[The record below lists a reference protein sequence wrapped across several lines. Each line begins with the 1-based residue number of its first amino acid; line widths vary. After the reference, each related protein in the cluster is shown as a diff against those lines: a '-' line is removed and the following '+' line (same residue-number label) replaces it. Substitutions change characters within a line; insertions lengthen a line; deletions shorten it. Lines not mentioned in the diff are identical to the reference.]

1 MRCAFLRKQEGH
13 LWVAKQ
19 VGEHLRERS
28 QLSVSSQNT
37 IWAYLVHLSF
47 NMWCDREVQEWGNYG
62 VYKPYLRF
70 DEELWEELLNLMPRA
85 GINMVV
91 IDLGDGVQYHS
102 HPEIAVQG
110 AWSTAKLQEDLKR
123 LRDRGLEPIPKL
135 NFSTAHD
142 AWLGEYSR
150 CVSSPRYYAVCRDL
164 IEEVIELFAQPR
176 FFHLGMDEETWE
188 HQRHYAYA
196 VVRQH
201 ELWWEDFQFLVGQV
215 ERHGVQAWVWSDYY
229 WHHPDTFLRNMPR
242 SVVQSNWY
250 YGAEFDTQEMAVRA
264 YIDLAQHGFAQIPTG
279 SNWANDVNFERT
291 VQFCRQNIPSEG
303 LLGFLQTTWKP
314 TLVECR
320 QKHLDAL
327 QQVAQARQ

>member
-1 MRCAFLRKQEGH
+1 MNSA
-13 LWVAKQ
+13 
-19 VGEHLRERS
+19 
-28 QLSVSSQNT
+28 NT

-47 NMWCDREVQEWGNYG
+47 NMWCDREVQEWGDYG
-62 VYKPYLRF
+62 VYRPYLRF
-70 DEELWEELLNLMPRA
+70 DEDLWDELIDEMPRA
-85 GINMVV
+85 GVNMVV
-91 IDLGDGVQYHS
+91 IDLGDGVQYRS

-110 AWSTAKLQEDLKR
+110 AWSTAKLREELRR

-150 CVSSPRYYAVCRDL
+150 CVSTPRYYTVCRDL
-164 IEEVIELFAQPR
+164 LEEVIELFEQPR

-201 ELWWEDFQFLVGQV
+201 ELWWEDFRFLVEQV
-215 ERHGVQAWVWSDYY
+215 ERHSVRAWIWSDDY
-229 WHHPDTFLRNMPR
+229 WHHPEAFLRNMSR
-242 SVVQSNWY
+242 SVLQSNWY
-250 YGAEFDTQEMAVRA
+250 YGAELDLQDVAVRA
-264 YIDLAQHGFAQIPTG
+264 YVELAQHGFEQIPTG
-279 SNWANDVNFERT
+279 SNWSCDVNFERT
-291 VQFCRQNIPSEG
+291 VQFCRQHIPSER

-314 TLVECR
+314 TLAECR

-327 QQVAQARQ
+327 HQVARARQQV